1 MELYWEADMKVW
13 VLALMLG
20 TFVQVGASGS
30 EGEADWFEADREAG
44 ALLMRERQ
52 DIAGLVGEVTASSP
66 KTLQEAMLKLNV
78 LMRAGMNDAASKA
91 LEEISA
97 LCPELSNYQISVIYY
112 RAFDD
117 YEARGL
123 AQRVAEVFADVVED
137 ISLENRLLKHWLE
150 SGRSVDEIDAW
161 LAQMP
166 PGRNGFWVKQRLRF
180 NDAHGRAEEL
190 VRRMAENVKKNPQ
203 DIEQVL
209 VFLDAL
215 IYAGQWRQQERDLSW
230 LTAAIKPNLTTQAQH
245 IASRLKTLEQWEPAS
260 TFFQRAIATPLTDEE
275 VRDYG
280 GQFQLAMSPQMLRAI
295 FAVNSREA
303 LAQCLMKMDKN
314 AEAQKLMVAA
324 ADIREEHKLPI
335 NAFLAGEV
343 QAASGARVIEGRIK
357 EQENLS
363 EDDPEYWRKRAEY
376 YRGRGEPANEE
387 QALLRGLSLTKPLP
401 PSERPA
407 KGHTD
412 QRSWI
417 LGDYAHFLERMKR
430 VPEAVALIRKELA
443 DAPADSVS
451 SWSAANLLA
460 FDFTEDIRV
469 DDELLWKWLS
479 ERPKWEHVEERLLWR
494 MLEKANRSGVGEY
507 FSRAEKLARDR
518 DASRAYSLGWIM
530 NRMEFAERSIGLLE
544 YAVEAAGDEQLKE
557 QAAFALLESYLDVGD
572 WSRAEGIFP
581 EARRRL
587 TLVEETDWYARIAV
601 AAAASGEKEEAMRI
615 WLVGANGNPARLASV
630 RRLANYGLRDELAA
644 YYREL
649 GKKLPLSEAPAK
661 ALKILEQKQPNGRSG

>member
-1 MELYWEADMKVW
+1 MKVW

-20 TFVQVGASGS
+20 AFVQVGALGS

-44 ALLMRERQ
+44 ALLMRERR
-52 DIAGLVGEVTASSP
+52 DIAGLVGEVTASSA
-66 KTLQEAMLKLNV
+66 KTPQEAMLKLNV
-78 LMRAGMNDAASKA
+78 LMRAGMNEAASET
-91 LEEISA
+91 LEELSA
-97 LCPELSNYQISVIYY
+97 LCPELSNYQISAIYY

-117 YEARGL
+117 YEAWGF
-123 AQRVAEVFADVVED
+123 AQRVAEVFADVIEELA
-137 ISLENRLLKHWLE
+137 LESRLFRHWLE
-150 SGRSVDEIDAW
+150 WGRSVEEIDGW
-161 LAQMP
+161 LAEMP
-166 PGRNGFWVKQRLRF
+166 MGRNGFWVKERLRF
-180 NDAHGRAEEL
+180 NEAHGRAEKL
-190 VRRMAENVKKNPQ
+190 VSQMAEAVSENPE
-203 DIEQVL
+203 DIERVL

-215 IYAGQWRQQERDLSW
+215 IYAGQWQRQERDLSW
-230 LTAAIKPNLTTQAQH
+230 LPAAIKPKLATQAEH
-245 IASRLKTLEQWEPAS
+245 IATRLKTLERWEPAS
-260 TFFQRAIATPLTDEE
+260 TFFQQAIATPLTDEE
-275 VRDYG
+275 VRDYR
-280 GQFQLAMSPQMLRAI
+280 GQFQLSPQMLRAI

-357 EQENLS
+357 EQEKLS

-376 YRGRGEPANEE
+376 YRGRGEPDNEE
-387 QALLRGLSLTKPLP
+387 QALLKGLSLTKPLP
-401 PSERPA
+401 PPERPV

-412 QRSWI
+412 LRSWI
-417 LGDYAHFLERMKR
+417 LSDYAHFLERMKR

-443 DAPADSVS
+443 DAPAESVS
-451 SWSAANLLA
+451 SWRAANLLA
-460 FDFTEDIRV
+460 FDFTEEIRV

-507 FSRAEKLARDR
+507 FSRAEKLAKDR

-587 TLVEETDWYARIAV
+587 TLVEETDWYTRIAV
-601 AAAASGEKEEAMRI
+601 AAAASGEKEEAIRI
-615 WLVGANGNPARLASV
+615 WLVGANGNPARLACLL
-630 RRLANYGLRDELAA
+630 RLANYGLRDELAA

-649 GKKLPLSEAPAK
+649 GKKLPLSEAPGK
-661 ALKILEQKQPNGRSG
+661 ALKILEQK